1 MISQGI
7 RLSADI
13 SGLWF
18 GGRFALTAV
27 GVTMPQEL
35 SVSYQA
41 VKTKVHR
48 LMDAA
53 VEGTKVESD
62 IHTCIRR
69 WWCLVQPADRAVARR
84 YLLEVLEKS
93 NATLKAISEEL
104 SELEGFTSHDRAS
117 ETLTDARIQSNSTAA
132 SSPI

>member
-1 MISQGI
+1 MLISLAFG
-7 RLSADI
+7 LEAD
-13 SGLWF
+13 LH
-18 GGRFALTAV
+18 LPAV

-53 VEGTKVESD
+53 VEGTKAESD

-104 SELEGFTSHDRAS
+104 SELEGFTSHDRAA
-117 ETLTDARIQSNSTAA
+117 ETLTDARIHPTSTAA

>member
-1 MISQGI
+1 VLKYLTFG
-7 RLSADI
+7 LEADLH
-13 SGLWF
+13 SGK
-18 GGRFALTAV
+18 A

-53 VEGTKVESD
+53 VEGTKAESD

-104 SELEGFTSHDRAS
+104 SELEGFTSHERSS
-117 ETLTDARIQSNSTAA
+117 ETLPDARLQSNSAAA

>member
-1 MISQGI
+1 MLKYSVF
-7 RLSADI
+7 
-13 SGLWF
+13 GLEDD
-18 GGRFALTAV
+18 LHHPPL
-27 GVTMPQEL
+27 GVNMPQEL

-53 VEGTKVESD
+53 VEGTKGEND

-69 WWCLVQPADRAVARR
+69 WWCLVQPADREVARR

-104 SELEGFTSHDRAS
+104 SELEGFSSRDRAS
-117 ETLTDARIQSNSTAA
+117 ETLADTRLQSNSTAA

>member
-1 MISQGI
+1 
-7 RLSADI
+7 
-13 SGLWF
+13 
-18 GGRFALTAV
+18 
-27 GVTMPQEL
+27 MPQEL

-53 VEGTKVESD
+53 VEGTKAESD

-69 WWCLVQPADRAVARR
+69 WWCLVQPADREVARR

-104 SELEGFTSHDRAS
+104 SELEGFGCRERTSGALPDSHIS
-117 ETLTDARIQSNSTAA
+117 TNSSAA
-132 SSPI
+132 SSPV

>member
-1 MISQGI
+1 MLDLLQDNTRGAS
-7 RLSADI
+7 
-13 SGLWF
+13 
-18 GGRFALTAV
+18 
-27 GVTMPQEL
+27 TMPQEL

-62 IHTCIRR
+62 IHTCIQR
-69 WWCLVQPADRAVARR
+69 WWRLVQPADREVARR
-84 YLLEVLEKS
+84 YLLEVLERS
-93 NATLKAISEEL
+93 SATLKAISEEL
-104 SELEGFTSHDRAS
+104 PELEGFTSCDRSPQNVREAHAHAGA
-117 ETLTDARIQSNSTAA
+117 TTA

>member
-1 MISQGI
+1 V
-7 RLSADI
+7 LKCLAL
-13 SGLWF
+13 GLEDDLLF
-18 GGRFALTAV
+18 SLAGA
-27 GVTMPQEL
+27 TMPQEL

-53 VEGTKVESD
+53 VEGTKAESD

-104 SELEGFTSHDRAS
+104 AELEGFASRARS
-117 ETLTDARIQSNSTAA
+117 SALPEGGMESNSTAA
-132 SSPI
+132 SSPV